1 MLNAVTLMIRP
12 LRAAVLCLAL
22 ALPAIPVLAE
32 PLELTAR
39 AVPFD
44 AADAARERA
53 GKLVWRGGIEITSPN
68 PRFGGLSGLLVSGDG
83 TELTAVSDEGHWFT
97 ARLAYDEAG
106 RLSGIEGRATGALHG
121 PKGEHLTKKRRQDS
135 ESLARLPDGSVAVA
149 FERKHRLWRYPPAA
163 DPLAGRPT
171 PLPVPPELKSLRS
184 NSGIEGLATLSAGA
198 LFALAEG
205 RREEAESPAYLL
217 RDGAWSSLRY
227 RRHGTFRPTGAATLP
242 GGDLLIVERR
252 FNIIDGVAV
261 RLRRIAAAR
270 IVPGALLEGEVIASL
285 APPLTVDNFEGVA
298 ARRAAGG
305 ETLVYLVSDDNFKPV
320 QRTLLLMFALRD

>member
-1 MLNAVTLMIRP
+1 MSMTCS
-12 LRAAVLCLAL
+12 LRTAVLCLAL
-22 ALPAIPVLAE
+22 TLPGATAAAE

-44 AADAARERA
+44 ATDPERERA
-53 GKLVWRGGIEITSPN
+53 GKLVWRGGIEIASPD

-83 TELTAVSDEGHWFT
+83 TELTAVSDEGYWFA
-97 ARLAYDEAG
+97 ARLAYDQAG
-106 RLSGIEGRATGALHG
+106 RLIGIEGRATGALHG
-121 PKGEHLTKKRRQDS
+121 PGGAHLQRKKDRDS
-135 ESLARLPDGSVAVA
+135 ESLALLYDGSAAVA
-149 FERKHRLWRYPPAA
+149 FEREHRLWRYPPAA
-163 DPLAGRPT
+163 NPLAGRPV
-171 PLPVPPELKSLRS
+171 PLPAPPELESLRS
-184 NSGIEGLATLSAGA
+184 NSGIEGLATLSDGA

-205 RREEAESPAYLL
+205 RREAAESPAYLL
-217 RDGAWSSLRY
+217 RDGTWSSLRY

-252 FNIIDGVAV
+252 FNIIDGVGV

-270 IVPGALLEGEVIASL
+270 IVPGALLEGEVIAAL
-285 APPLTVDNFEGVA
+285 AAPLTVDNFEGVA

-320 QRTLLLMFALRD
+320 QRTLLLMFALED